1 LSIKNKS
8 TPKWREFWDF
18 VEKTAREVDSWPAW
32 KRGEATIM
40 PDTFNP
46 SGDRAIDL
54 PQGVPEGMTLE
65 MPQAVHDRILQ
76 CEAVIVFEY
85 TDADGGQWATI
96 GGWGDRASM
105 EDSLKESCV
114 MAVPVGGKVE
124 RRLVMVSDLFQEPK
138 E

>member
-1 LSIKNKS
+1 
-8 TPKWREFWDF
+8 
-18 VEKTAREVDSWPAW
+18 
-32 KRGEATIM
+32 
-40 PDTFNP
+40 
-46 SGDRAIDL
+46 
-54 PQGVPEGMTLE
+54 MTLE